1 MFLLDPKNLSYKVKF
16 FIFYI
21 LGIAPYW
28 VFPGALLQQV
38 PYFENNFPEGH
49 KIAAYLNLSSSF
61 GLIFVYMYWMYT
73 KYVKSIPHKLAVPGI
88 LGMSCFVGF
97 LTVGIF
103 DLTTNKVSIGLY
115 LSNFFAGGVG
125 GLSAVIMNPF
135 MSNYG
140 IFNILNI
147 FKICYEFN

>member
-1 MFLLDPKNLSYKVKF
+1 MLDPKNLSYQVKF
-16 FIFYI
+16 FIFFI

-28 VFPGALLQQV
+28 VFPVVLLQQI

-61 GLIFVYMYWMYT
+61 GLIFVYMYWMYI
-73 KYVKSIPHKLAVPGI
+73 KYVRPIPNTVAVPGI
-88 LGMSCFVGF
+88 IGMSCFVGF

-103 DLTTNKVSIGLY
+103 DLKTNKVSLGLY
-115 LSNFFAGGVG
+115 FSNFLAGGVG
-125 GLSAVIMNPF
+125 TMSTVLMNPF

-140 IFNILNI
+140 I
-147 FKICYEFN
+147 